1 MSDNDIHRL
10 LTDAP
15 TRADHRSPLPA
26 IDTAYY
32 LDGGL
37 TRAERPRPEPGPHQ
51 VLIRVRAASVNR
63 RDLMLMDATYPLPAT
78 PGIVPLSD
86 GVGEVVALG
95 SGVTRAE
102 IGDRIT
108 ASYFVHWVDGPQ
120 TLATAAE
127 QYGANFDGFLATYA
141 LIEEDSI
148 VHVPAHLTDAEAAT
162 LSCAGLVAWS
172 ALTTPALPAPGA
184 RVLTVGSGA
193 VALYAIQFA
202 KILGAEV
209 ISITSSRRKADR
221 LRALGADAVI
231 DRTVTADW
239 GDAVMEMT
247 GTGAEHIVDAVG
259 LPTLEQ
265 SVRAGAYNATVTMVG
280 AMAPAPG
287 TTLPDN
293 PFGSSYLSIR
303 RIAVGS
309 RAGFEAMNRA
319 ITEHRLRPVIDR
331 EFDFDDAVE
340 AYDYLRSGA
349 AFGKV
354 VIAVG

>member
-1 MSDNDIHRL
+1 MSDNELHS
-10 LTDAP
+10 
-15 TRADHRSPLPA
+15 DH
-26 IDTAYY
+26 AYAY
-32 LDGGL
+32 HLDGGL
-37 TRAERPRPEPGPHQ
+37 TRSAQQRPEPGPHQ

-63 RDLMLMDATYPLPAT
+63 RDLMLMDGTYPLPAT
-78 PGIVPLSD
+78 AGVIPLSD
-86 GVGEVVALG
+86 GVGEVIALG
-95 SGVTRAE
+95 PGVTRAG

-108 ASYFVHWVDGPQ
+108 ASYFVRWVDGPQ

-127 QYGANFDGFLATYA
+127 QYGANYDGFLATYA

-148 VHVPAHLTDAEAAT
+148 VHVPAHLTDTEAAT
-162 LSCAGLVAWS
+162 LSCAGMVAWS
-172 ALTTPALPAPGA
+172 ALTTPAPPASGA
-184 RVLTVGSGA
+184 RVVTVGSGA

-209 ISITSSRRKADR
+209 ISITSSQAKAQR
-221 LRALGADAVI
+221 LRALGADTVI
-231 DRTVTADW
+231 DRTVTGNW
-239 GDAVMEMT
+239 GDAVMDLT
-247 GTGAEHIVDAVG
+247 GTGAEHVIDTVG

-265 SVRAGAYNATVTMVG
+265 SVRAGAYNSTVTMVG

-287 TTLPDN
+287 TSLPDN

-309 RAGFEAMNRA
+309 RAGFEAMNRVIA
-319 ITEHRLRPVIDR
+319 EHRLRPVIDR
-331 EFDFDDAVE
+331 EFDADKAAD

-349 AFGKV
+349 SFGKV

>member
-1 MSDNDIHRL
+1 MPDNDIH
-10 LTDAP
+10 P
-15 TRADHRSPLPA
+15 DHA
-26 IDTAYY
+26 VAYH
-32 LDGGL
+32 LGGGL
-37 TRAERPRPEPGPHQ
+37 TRSAQQRPEPGPRQ

-63 RDLMLMDATYPLPAT
+63 RDLMLMDGTYPLPAT
-78 PGIVPLSD
+78 AGIIPLSD
-86 GVGEVVALG
+86 GVGEVIALG
-95 SGVTRAE
+95 PGVTRAG

-127 QYGANFDGFLATYA
+127 QYGANYDGFLATYA
-141 LIEEDSI
+141 LVEEDSI

-172 ALTTPALPAPGA
+172 ALTTPGPPAPGA

-209 ISITSSRRKADR
+209 ISITSSRAKADR
-221 LRALGADAVI
+221 LRALGADTVI
-231 DRTVTADW
+231 DRTGTGNW

-265 SVRAGAYNATVTMVG
+265 SVRAGAYNSTVTMIG
-280 AMAPAPG
+280 AMAPTPG
-287 TTLPDN
+287 ATLPDN
-293 PFGSSYLSIR
+293 PFGSSYLAIR

-309 RAGFEAMNRA
+309 RTGFEAMNRA
-319 ITEHRLRPVIDR
+319 ITKHRLRPVIDR
-331 EFDFDDAVE
+331 EFDFDAAAE

-349 AFGKV
+349 SFGKV

>member
-1 MSDNDIHRL
+1 MPNNEPH
-10 LTDAP
+10 P
-15 TRADHRSPLPA
+15 DHA
-26 IDTAYY
+26 FAYR

-37 TRAERPRPEPGPHQ
+37 TRTEQQRPEPGPHQ

-63 RDLMLMDATYPLPAT
+63 RDLMLMDGTYPLPAT
-78 PGIVPLSD
+78 VGVIPLSD
-86 GVGEVVALG
+86 GIGEVIALG
-95 SGVTRAE
+95 SAVTRAE

-127 QYGANFDGFLATYA
+127 QYGANYDGFLATYA
-141 LIEEDSI
+141 LVEEDSI

-162 LSCAGLVAWS
+162 LTCAGLVAWS
-172 ALTTPALPAPGA
+172 ALTTPVPPAPGA

-193 VALYAIQFA
+193 VALFAIQFA

-209 ISITSSRRKADR
+209 ISITSSEAKADR
-221 LRALGADAVI
+221 LRALGADTVI
-231 DRTVTADW
+231 DRTVTRNW
-239 GDAVMEMT
+239 GDAVMDLT

-265 SVRAGAYNATVTMVG
+265 SVRAGAYNSTVTMVG

-287 TTLPDN
+287 SALPDN
-293 PFGSSYLSIR
+293 PFGSSYLAIR

-309 RAGFEAMNRA
+309 RAGFEAMNRV

-331 EFDFDDAVE
+331 EFDVDKAAD

-349 AFGKV
+349 SFGKV
-354 VIAVG
+354 VITVG

>member
-1 MSDNDIHRL
+1 MPHTEL
-10 LTDAP
+10 HP
-15 TRADHRSPLPA
+15 DHA
-26 IDTAYY
+26 FAYR

-37 TRAERPRPEPGPHQ
+37 TRTEQQRPEPGPHQ

-63 RDLMLMDATYPLPAT
+63 RDLMLMDGTYPLPAT
-78 PGIVPLSD
+78 AGVIPLSD
-86 GVGEVVALG
+86 GVGEVIALG
-95 SGVTRAE
+95 TGVTRAE

-108 ASYFVHWVDGPQ
+108 ASYFVHWIDGPQ

-127 QYGANFDGFLATYA
+127 QYGANYDGFLATYA
-141 LIEEDSI
+141 LVEEDSI

-162 LSCAGLVAWS
+162 LTCAGLVAWS
-172 ALTTPALPAPGA
+172 ALTTPVPPAPGA

-193 VALYAIQFA
+193 VALFAIQFA

-209 ISITSSRRKADR
+209 ISITSSQAKADR
-221 LRALGADAVI
+221 LRALGADTVI
-231 DRTVTADW
+231 DRTVTRNW
-239 GDAVMEMT
+239 GDAVMDLT

-265 SVRAGAYNATVTMVG
+265 SVRAGAYNSTVTMVG

-287 TTLPDN
+287 TALPDN
-293 PFGSSYLSIR
+293 PFGSSYLAIR

-309 RAGFEAMNRA
+309 RAGFEAMNRV

-331 EFDFDDAVE
+331 EFDVDKAAD

-349 AFGKV
+349 SFGKV